1 MSRLTLSYSD
11 IYKKVSEFLGL
22 GSSPSGTDLTNV
34 EAITARGYRDFLYPI
49 DLRSGQKHDW
59 NFLKQYYTFST
70 TSGQYMY
77 ALPIDFSDLLDD
89 IHYDTGKGF
98 SRLIKRNAEQI
109 KEMKATFDNTS
120 YPELYAVTPS
130 RYDLEIGTVYE
141 LWLYPT
147 PGQAYTLVTFYRIDP
162 LKPVATGDDA
172 ALLVGGI
179 RATEAI
185 LECCLAA
192 AELEQDDVIGIH
204 SQKANELIQ
213 KLIVAD
219 TITNSDYIGNLY
231 RDVDGVWP
239 SPRGEKTYPN
249 VGNVFTGLG
258 KPPGLMI

>member
-22 GSSPSGTDLTNV
+22 GSSPSDNNLTNV
-34 EAITARGYRDFLYPI
+34 EAITARGYRAFLYPI
-49 DLRSGQKHDW
+49 DLRSGRPHDW
-59 NFLKQYYTFST
+59 NFLKQYHTINT

-77 ALPIDFSDLLDD
+77 ALPVDFSDLLDD

-98 SRLIKRNAEQI
+98 SHLVKRSAEQI
-109 KEMKATFDNTS
+109 KEMRANFDDTS
-120 YPELYAVTPS
+120 YPEFYAITPS

-141 LWLYPT
+141 LWLFPT
-147 PGQAYTLVTFYRIDP
+147 PGQVYTLVTFYRIDP
-162 LKPVATGDDA
+162 LKPVATGDDD

-185 LECCLAA
+185 LESCLAA

-219 TITNSDYIGNLY
+219 TVTNSDYIGNLY
-231 RDVDGVWP
+231 TDKARIWP
-239 SPRGEKTYPN
+239 TPRGDKTYPDM
-249 VGNVFTGLG
+249 GNVFTGLG
-258 KPPGLMI
+258 WPRI